1 MVRTRRILPQPD
13 GTVYDEVPATTPAQQ
28 NEAYTKRRRKQKM
41 AKAHGLACSFQ
52 ATTRYC
58 DCFEH
63 ESELC
68 AIALKVADIVE
79 TPGAPQNTKI

>member
-1 MVRTRRILPQPD
+1 M
-13 GTVYDEVPATTPAQQ
+13 YDEGPATTPAQQ
-28 NEAYTKRRRKQKM
+28 NQAYNRRRRKQKM
-41 AKAHGLACSFQ
+41 AKARGLACSFQ

-58 DCFEH
+58 DYFEH

-68 AIALKVADIVE
+68 TIALKVADIVE